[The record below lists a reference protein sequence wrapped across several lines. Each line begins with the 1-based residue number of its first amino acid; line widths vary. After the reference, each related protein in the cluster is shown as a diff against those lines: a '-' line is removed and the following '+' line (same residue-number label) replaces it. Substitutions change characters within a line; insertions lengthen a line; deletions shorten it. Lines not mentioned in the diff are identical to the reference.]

1 MEDNDTVSQAIL
13 DDGYQKLLLAE
24 KKSPEALA
32 ELEASTRGKGS
43 NLRWGAEH
51 VGRITSSIAHKIYRR
66 RSSTKPDKL
75 VSIIMGQFGDTTKLS
90 DNDPRAHGHC
100 FEASAREAY
109 IAFKSE
115 SGCDTTVTEH
125 GLFVHADLPYLAAST
140 DGIVHSAT
148 EGKGVLEIKCPVS
161 TLSIVDL
168 CEERKDFSSAK
179 KGASFV

>member
-1 MEDNDTVSQAIL
+1 
-13 DDGYQKLLLAE
+13 
-24 KKSPEALA
+24 
-32 ELEASTRGKGS
+32 
-43 NLRWGAEH
+43 
-51 VGRITSSIAHKIYRR
+51 
-66 RSSTKPDKL
+66 
-75 VSIIMGQFGDTTKLS
+75 MGQFGDTTKLS
-90 DNDPRAHGHC
+90 DSDPRAHGHC

-161 TLSIVDL
+161 TLSIADL